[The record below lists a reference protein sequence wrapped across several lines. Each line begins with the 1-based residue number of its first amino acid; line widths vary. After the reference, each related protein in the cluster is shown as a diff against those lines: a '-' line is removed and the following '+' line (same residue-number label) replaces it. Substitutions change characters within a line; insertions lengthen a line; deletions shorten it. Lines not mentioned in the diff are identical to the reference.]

1 MLGGAYFSIFTVSGA
16 TVNGI
21 LHFRAFSH
29 LFSFDFAFSSVS
41 SFPFYFYCTSCHYT
55 LCFQLSLSIIVMNS
69 VTFCLSALSIRM
81 LETIDGCRKEN
92 LPVMIL
98 EFL

>member
-1 MLGGAYFSIFTVSGA
+1 MEYCTSGLFL
-16 TVNGI
+16 TSFRLI
-21 LHFRAFSH
+21 L
-29 LFSFDFAFSSVS
+29 LFPLFPP
-41 SFPFYFYCTSCHYT
+41 FPFYFYCTSCHYA

-81 LETIDGCRKEN
+81 LEMIDGCRKEN

>member
-41 SFPFYFYCTSCHYT
+41 SFSVLFLLYFLP
-55 LCFQLSLSIIVMNS
+55 LCLMFSAIV
-69 VTFCLSALSIRM
+69 VHHCY
-81 LETIDGCRKEN
+81 
-92 LPVMIL
+92 
-98 EFL
+98 EFSYFLFISFKH